1 MYCMFRK
8 VYSVGNLTDRFPA
21 KQTLLATEYEIPAKP
36 DSLLHV
42 FSLFLFASPAHT
54 HFKI

>member
-1 MYCMFRK
+1 MYSTFRK
-8 VYSVGNLTDRFPA
+8 VYSVGNLTDCFPA

-36 DSLLHV
+36 DSLSHV